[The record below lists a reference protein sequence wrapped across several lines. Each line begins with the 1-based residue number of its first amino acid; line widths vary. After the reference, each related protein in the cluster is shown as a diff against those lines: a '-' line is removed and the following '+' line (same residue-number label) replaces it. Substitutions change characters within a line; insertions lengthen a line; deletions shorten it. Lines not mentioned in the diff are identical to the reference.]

1 MCLLIVMRGVQPGHP
16 VVAGANRDERT
27 DRPSSPPGLFVGRSR
42 RILSPR
48 DRRAGGT
55 WIGVNDKGVFAGIT
69 NLVGNPPPPDASS
82 RGHLV
87 HLALDADSVAHGVVA
102 VEHAARAAPHGGFQ
116 LAVCDGNETLVV
128 VHRMGRTEVIAWR
141 DPVLVMTNEH
151 APGLLRLPLLAPAL
165 EPALPVERRLDLI
178 ATALQDRGESSGHAV
193 LKKGAGYGTVSSS
206 LVAVHGTDPQ
216 RLVWRYA
223 AGAPDEV
230 GYRNY
235 GNLGRRLLP
244 DPSEC

>member
-1 MCLLIVMRGVQPGHP
+1 MCLLIVLRGLQPGHP

-27 DRPSSPPGLFVGRSR
+27 DRPFSPPGLLVGRTR

-48 DRRAGGT
+48 DRLAGGT
-55 WIGVNDKGVFAGIT
+55 WIGVNDAGVFAAIT
-69 NLVGNPPPPDASS
+69 NLAGSPPPAGAPS

-87 HLALDADSVAHGVVA
+87 HLVLDAGSPTEGLATVERVAR
-102 VEHAARAAPHGGFQ
+102 EMPHGGFQ
-116 LAVCDGNETLVV
+116 LAVCDGRQTFVM
-128 VHRMGRTEVIAWR
+128 VHRAGRIDVVAWP

-151 APGLLRLPLLAPAL
+151 APGRLQLPLLAPAMDA
-165 EPALPVERRLDLI
+165 ALSIEHRLDLV
-178 ATALQDRGESSGHAV
+178 AAALRDRGESSGHAV
-193 LKKGAGYGTVSSS
+193 LKKGTGYGTVSSS
-206 LVAVHGTDPQ
+206 LVAVHGSDPQ

-244 DPSEC
+244 DDET